1 MTDHPQQTRPGE
13 EIDAGSLQ
21 AFLDR
26 SFGNTGSAE
35 IRQFPGGYSNLTYL
49 VSRGPEEY
57 VLRRPP
63 FGANVKS
70 GHDMEREF
78 KVLTAVRPQYPNV
91 PRPVLY
97 CGDLSVIG
105 APFYLMERVKGVILR
120 SRPPQGLSLTP
131 EIMHRLST
139 SWVDNLAAIHA
150 IDVKGPEIAAL
161 GKPEGYVQRQVEG
174 WTKRYRNAQTDEI
187 PALERVAEWLATHLP
202 PERYVSLIHNDY
214 KYDNLVFS
222 PDLREIRAVLDW
234 EMATT
239 GDPLMDLGT
248 SLGYWIEP
256 GDPEPLRMFGLTALP
271 GNLTRRQVAD
281 RYAGR
286 TGRDPGNVVFY
297 YAFGLFKIGVIVQQI
312 YARYR
317 KGLTQDPRFAGL
329 IHVVQACGSQAV
341 KAIDRDS
348 LQV

>member
-1 MTDHPQQTRPGE
+1 MIDHPQQIRPGE
-13 EIDAGSLQ
+13 EIDAGSLR
-21 AFLDR
+21 AFLDQ
-26 SFGNTGSAE
+26 SFGNTSPVE

-63 FGANVKS
+63 FGASVKS

-78 KVLTAVRPQYPNV
+78 KVLSAVRPQYPNV

-97 CGDLSVIG
+97 CDDLSVIG

-120 SRPPQGLSLTP
+120 SRPPKEAVLDESTMQ
-131 EIMHRLST
+131 RLST
-139 SWVDNLAAIHA
+139 LLVDNLAAIHA
-150 IDVKGPEIAAL
+150 IDVKGPELMGL

-174 WTKRYRNAQTDEI
+174 WTKRYNNAQTDGI
-187 PALERVAEWLATHLP
+187 PSMEQVAEWLVTHRP
-202 PERYVSLIHNDY
+202 AERYVSLIHNDY

-222 PDLREIRAVLDW
+222 PDLRGILAVLDW
-234 EMATT
+234 EMATV

-256 GDPEPLRMFGLTALP
+256 GDPEPMRMFGLTVLP
-271 GNLTRRQVAD
+271 GNLNRRQVAD
-281 RYAGR
+281 RYAER

-329 IHVVQACGSQAV
+329 ILVVQACGNQAA
-341 KAIDRDS
+341 KAIETNR
-348 LQV
+348 L